1 MEHTINRIKIIIAA
15 ALVLS
20 LIMGLSAVPSFATA
34 PKTEKVKYLGAG
46 KVEVEFRQD
55 VQYKKTKVTVK
66 DSSGNA
72 YSTSIYDR
80 DDDELKFKIKKYKKG
95 ETYNFTISGVR
106 KEHTSKYGKVTAT
119 VKIPKEQ
126 GKNITAKEARNIA
139 FKDAGVTLDDVLD
152 WDVEKDRD
160 DGVVKYEVSFE
171 TEKWEYDYEISLKGA
186 ILDRSREVND
196 DYSDYEDD
204 YDDYDDYDDNYD
216 DADTYGGYGNGNGC
230 GYGNGNGC
238 GYGGGW
244 GNGQHQ
250 PGCDCGNYC
259 GNCPYAQ

>member
-1 MEHTINRIKIIIAA
+1 MERTMNHFKVIVAA
-15 ALVLS
+15 ALVLC

-55 VQYKKTKVTVK
+55 VQYKKTKVTIK
-66 DSSGNA
+66 DSSGKA

-95 ETYNFTISGVR
+95 ETYSFTISGVR
-106 KEHTSKYGKVTAT
+106 KEYTSKYGKVTGT
-119 VKIPKEQ
+119 VTIPKEQ
-126 GKNITAKEARNIA
+126 TKNITAKEARNIA

-186 ILDRSREVND
+186 ILHKEKEQND

-204 YDDYDDYDDNYD
+204 YDDYDDDYN
-216 DADTYGGYGNGNGC
+216 DADIYGGYGNGNG
-230 GYGNGNGC
+230 NGNGC
-238 GYGGGW
+238 GW

-259 GNCPYAQ
+259 GNCPYAE

>member
-1 MEHTINRIKIIIAA
+1 MKNMEQTRNRFKLIVAA

-20 LIMGLSAVPSFATA
+20 LVMGLSVVPSFAAA

-46 KVEVEFRQD
+46 KVEVEFCND
-55 VQYKKTKVTVK
+55 VQYKKAKATVK
-66 DSSGNA
+66 DSSGKA
-72 YSTSIYDR
+72 YSASIYDK

-95 ETYNFTISGVR
+95 ETYSFTISGVR
-106 KEHTSKYGKVTAT
+106 QERTSQYGKVTGT

-126 GKNITAKEARNIA
+126 KNNITAKEARNIA
-139 FKDAGVTLDDVLD
+139 FKDAGVTLNDVLD

-186 ILDRSREVND
+186 ILHKEKEQND

-204 YDDYDDYDDNYD
+204 YDDYDDDYDNTDS
-216 DADTYGGYGNGNGC
+216 YGGNGN
-230 GYGNGNGC
+230 

-244 GNGQHQ
+244 GNGNGHHQ
-250 PGCDCGNYC
+250 PNGNCGNYC
-259 GNCPYAQ
+259 GDCPYAEV